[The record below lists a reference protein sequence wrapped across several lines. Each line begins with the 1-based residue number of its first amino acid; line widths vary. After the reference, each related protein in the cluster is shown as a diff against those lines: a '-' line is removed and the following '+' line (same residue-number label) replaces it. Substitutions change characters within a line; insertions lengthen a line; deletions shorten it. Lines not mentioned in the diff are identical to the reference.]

1 MRATPLETLGFVLA
15 DPAAS
20 GAEVPGF
27 RFLRRFFFFIGAS
40 PIAAAPSAAAPGRA
54 GTPVAGRAPSARAG
68 RPPSARAGR
77 APSDRPPSERPPAE
91 ATDEPSGAAASFDS
105 LFSRKRSCLASL
117 LPRSAANFS
126 LTVRELM
133 PRIASGVCTLPAAG
147 HLSGSMS
154 SSTGT
159 AISRPYT
166 PKSSPGGGSS
176 RTSTSCTRIFESITM
191 PGPSAVPTRVLFLGR
206 RLRRSS

>member
-1 MRATPLETLGFVLA
+1 MRATPLEPLGFVLA

-27 RFLRRFFFFIGAS
+27 RFLRRFFFIGAS

-68 RPPSARAGR
+68 RA
-77 APSDRPPSERPPAE
+77 PAE
-91 ATDEPSGAAASFDS
+91 STDEPSGAAASFDS

-133 PRIASGVCTLPAAG
+133 PRIASGVCTLPAVG